1 MKLKLEENSKVACG
15 QLGFTKHINF
25 DYDAYLRGEPRFRR
39 LQFGLRDVRCSGV
52 ENSLMWCKN
61 KLINDHYSHCKSRK
75 PVILQCA
82 PGRHFQDQIALKEQK
97 VDALFSHSRQ
107 PENLFLRLK
116 SGGNLG
122 EGRVEIM
129 VDARF
134 AHIANNFRQKQF
146 FD

>member
-1 MKLKLEENSKVACG
+1 
-15 QLGFTKHINF
+15 
-25 DYDAYLRGEPRFRR
+25 
-39 LQFGLRDVRCSGV
+39 
-52 ENSLMWCKN
+52 MWCKN

-129 VDARF
+129 VDARYEF
-134 AHIANNFRQKQF
+134 IIKNFRQNQF
-146 FD
+146 FLADGAQFVMTIGP